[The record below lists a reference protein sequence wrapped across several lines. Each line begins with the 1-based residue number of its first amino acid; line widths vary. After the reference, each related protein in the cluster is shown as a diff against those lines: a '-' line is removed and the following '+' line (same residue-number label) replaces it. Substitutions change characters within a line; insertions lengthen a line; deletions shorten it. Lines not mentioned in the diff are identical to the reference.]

1 MKEIGYVSC
10 AGGEKA
16 AATILADQNDAE
28 EWPETVDASYFFG
41 HKPIM
46 VNGKQLDPHALH
58 LNPVYYADNSII
70 NRCALMHDA
79 GESQEMLLEMW
90 NQIKLAR

>member
-1 MKEIGYVSC
+1 MKKRLISMLLAVLMVVSLFSGISVS
-10 AGGEKA
+10 A
-16 AATILADQNDAE
+16 
-28 EWPETVDASYFFG
+28 
-41 HKPIM
+41 
-46 VNGKQLDPHALH
+46 
-58 LNPVYYADNSII
+58 YADNSII